1 MRAAGRAAETVHPSG
16 RPGPVLLVGSSG
28 GHLAQLLALRAWWS
42 DRDRAWVTFPTQD
55 AKSQL
60 HGERVVWAYHPTTRN
75 IPNFIRNTGLAFR
88 LLRKE
93 KPSVILSTGA
103 GVAVP
108 FFVLGWLRGY
118 QISQARARV

>member
-1 MRAAGRAAETVHPSG
+1 MTAADAAATMAQAPAGS
-16 RPGPVLLVGSSG
+16 GPVLLVGSSG

-75 IPNFIRNTGLAFR
+75 IPNLMRNTGLAFR

-103 GVAVP
+103 GV
-108 FFVLGWLRGY
+108 
-118 QISQARARV
+118 